1 MWIERGDVMTSTS
14 AMSPGDAPEATAV
27 PIRTFLVEDEP
38 MASLDHQR
46 YVDRLDG
53 FQVCGSASTGRE
65 ATRLL
70 ARERID
76 LLLLDIRLPDISG
89 LELLRRIRASGS
101 LVDVIVMSSDRD
113 AGSIRAALSQG
124 AVQYVVKPFLFAT
137 LREKLL
143 AYQAFR
149 LEVQGMDDVEQNELD
164 RALALLH
171 TTGPAPLP
179 RGMNSQTL
187 DLVVQSLACAGEA
200 SAGEIAGQLG
210 ISRITARRYL
220 THLVEAGRA
229 RNGHR
234 YGQVG
239 RPELRFRL
247 TAGS

>member
-1 MWIERGDVMTSTS
+1 
-14 AMSPGDAPEATAV
+14 
-27 PIRTFLVEDEP
+27 
-38 MASLDHQR
+38 MASLDHRR

-137 LREKLL
+137 LREKLAGLSSLPAGGARHGRRGTGRTGSRVGL
-143 AYQAFR
+143 AAHRRAGASTPWHELPDPGPGGAVAR
-149 LEVQGMDDVEQNELD
+149 L
-164 RALALLH
+164 
-171 TTGPAPLP
+171 
-179 RGMNSQTL
+179 RGGG
-187 DLVVQSLACAGEA
+187 VG
-200 SAGEIAGQLG
+200 GEIAGLLG